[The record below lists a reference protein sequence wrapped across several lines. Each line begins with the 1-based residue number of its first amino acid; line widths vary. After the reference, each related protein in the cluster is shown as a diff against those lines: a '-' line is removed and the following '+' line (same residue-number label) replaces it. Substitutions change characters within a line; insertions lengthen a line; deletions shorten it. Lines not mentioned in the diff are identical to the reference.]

1 MLEERTIPVRRAAR
15 PHGRRKAHASAAS
28 LVLLLFGI
36 LTSTACV
43 TPDPGGTRC
52 PLPGYPTAAC
62 TGVPAGTSLTTHNGG
77 LVVTTPGQ
85 VIDGLRITGDVDIRA
100 NDVVIRNSEIH
111 GHVFNDGSGTRYRF
125 TIEDSTVAP
134 PNGCSSWG
142 NGAIGVSNYTARRV
156 RISGFPDGFRIAGSN
171 ILIEN
176 SFVALCSANPEDH
189 SDGIQAYGAAGGT
202 NIVIRHNTIDQRAV
216 TNGAATAPIF
226 VPNDGDRQG
235 NQNITVSVVDNLLA
249 GGGYSLRIYGDLPF
263 SAPAV
268 TGNKIVDGTWDYGPV
283 DVTCSSI
290 GTWAGNATVTYDWG
304 RGRIIGQVRALN
316 DC

>member
-1 MLEERTIPVRRAAR
+1 MLEERPFPVRPAAPR
-15 PHGRRKAHASAAS
+15 PGIRTATGVVVRLLLLSG
-28 LVLLLFGI
+28 LVLLA
-36 LTSTACV
+36 ACT
-43 TPDPGGTRC
+43 TPGPGGTAC
-52 PLPGYPTAAC
+52 PLPAYPTAAC

-85 VIDGLRITGDVDIRA
+85 VIDGLRITGTVDIRA
-100 NDVVIRNSEIH
+100 HDVVIRNSEIR
-111 GHVFNDGSGTRYRF
+111 GHVFNDSTGTRYRF
-125 TIEDSTVAP
+125 TIEDSAVAP
-134 PNGCSSWG
+134 AVGCSSWG
-142 NGAIGVSNYTARRV
+142 NGAIGVSDYTARRV
-156 RISGFPDGFRIAGSN
+156 RVSGFPDGFRVAGSN

-176 SFVALCSANPEDH
+176 SLVTLCSANPEDH

-235 NQNITVSVVDNLLA
+235 NQNVTVSITDNLLA
-249 GGGYSLRIYGDLPF
+249 GGGYSLRLYGNLPF

-268 TGNKIVDGTWDYGPV
+268 TGNKIVDRSWAYGPV
-283 DVTCSSI
+283 DVTCSNI
-290 GTWAGNATVTYDWG
+290 GTWAGNATVTYDWA
-304 RGRIIGQVRALN
+304 RGRIVDEVRALD

>member
-1 MLEERTIPVRRAAR
+1 MIETRAFAVRPAAR
-15 PHGRRKAHASAAS
+15 RLGRRRQATR
-28 LVLLLFGI
+28 LVLLCGI
-36 LTSTACV
+36 VTLAAC
-43 TPDPGGTRC
+43 TIPPGPGDGTKC
-52 PLPGYPTAAC
+52 PLPSYPTAAC
-62 TGVPAGTSLTTHNGG
+62 TGVPAGTTLTTHDGD
-77 LVVTTPGQ
+77 LIITTAGQ
-85 VIDGLRITGDVDIRA
+85 VVNGLRVTGNVSVRA
-100 NDVVIRNSEIH
+100 HDVVIRNSEIH
-111 GHVFNDGSGTRYRF
+111 GSVLNDSTGTRFRF

-134 PNGCSSWG
+134 PSGCSRWG
-142 NGAIGVSNYTARRV
+142 NGAIGVSNYTASRV

-171 ILIEN
+171 VLIED
-176 SFVALCSANPEDH
+176 SFVTLCSADPDDH

-226 VPNDGDRQG
+226 VPNDGERQG

-249 GGGYSLRIYGDLPF
+249 GGGYSLRVYGHLPF

-268 TGNKIVDGTWDYGPV
+268 TGNKVVDGTWAYGPI

-304 RGRIIGQVRALN
+304 RGQIIDQVRSLQ